1 MKTIASALLLG
12 ACACASAAEE
22 IPIDRD
28 NIDIGTSA
36 SIKPGTY
43 EVADADSNGVLHI
56 SASDVTL
63 DFQGAT
69 LWGSKK
75 DAAPDTRKGIGL
87 HIEGAKNVTVRNAN
101 FHGFAIALKAG
112 KCENLVLEKCNFSSS
127 LAQRLKSREK
137 EEHIGEDFLNLRDV
151 GAWREYGAGL
161 WLEGCTNCT
170 IRNCTALDAQNG
182 LLLVD
187 SSRCL
192 VSLNDFSFNSGWG
205 IGLSGACDNVLIYNL
220 LDFCLRATWWPNY
233 RGGGDSAAFAI
244 VNDSDRN
251 WIVAN
256 SMTHG
261 GDGFF
266 LSNHADAGDPR
277 DGDCNDNVIA
287 YNDGSIAAA
296 NAFESTFSLRNVFV
310 GNLGTHNNYS
320 FWGGFSSHNALV
332 GNTFTDNEVDG
343 IAIEHG
349 EGNVIEGNSIARC
362 GQSGVHLWSIQDD
375 SAQRKQNPSRDALIA
390 NNRIACNGRAGI
402 ALQGTD
408 GVRLEGN
415 VIADNLFGLDVTDH
429 MSGVVARGNA
439 LLNRKVEGNLAAGK
453 KAKFVINGKEH
464 DGAHTTNG
472 ITFGD
477 PDFEPHW
484 EPGDF
489 YEIDLGKTESFN
501 RILLSTR
508 SIDPFH
514 FLLDFTVLVSES
526 GKFAGEEKELLREKS
541 RENRRVRE
549 LVLPAAKGRHLR
561 IVSETKQ
568 DWVGIVEF
576 ELFNVTDEEA
586 LRDGPGG
593 GLWLARSATPIDAK
607 GNFWSDGSGRKLA
620 DLVKGVD
627 LAEPLEKAPAHTEIS
642 KVLTWAGIDAL
653 RAGKGDDFKRE
664 LEGVLRRVGCK
675 IDLRTALPAE
685 RSFKMYRETGHPFG
699 LKWLRAGEWGPIR
712 PESN

>member
-1 MKTIASALLLG
+1 MKTIARALLL
-12 ACACASAAEE
+12 AACASGTAAVE

-28 NIDIGTSA
+28 NIDIEIST

-43 EVADADSNGVLHI
+43 EVADADSSGVLHI

-69 LWGSKK
+69 LRGSRN

-87 HIEGAKNVTVRNAN
+87 CIERAKNVTVRNATL
-101 FHGFAIALKAG
+101 HGFAVALRAV
-112 KCENLVLEKCNFSSS
+112 KCENLVIEKCDFSSS

-137 EEHIGEDFLNLRDV
+137 EEHIGEDFLELRDV
-151 GAWREYGAGL
+151 EAWRGYGAGL
-161 WLEGCTNCT
+161 WLEGCANCT
-170 IRNCTALDAQNG
+170 IRNCTASDAQNG

-187 SSRCL
+187 SSRCV

-220 LDFCLRATWWPNY
+220 LDFCLRGTWWPNY

-244 VNDSDRN
+244 VNGSDRN

-266 LSNHADAGDPR
+266 LSNHADAGNPR

-287 YNDGSIAAA
+287 FNDGSAASA

-310 GNLGTHNNYS
+310 GNLGTHGSYS
-320 FWGGFSSHNALV
+320 FWGGFSSHNVLV
-332 GNTFTDNEVDG
+332 GNAFSDNDADG

-349 EGNVIEGNSIARC
+349 EGNVIEGNSIVRC
-362 GQSGVHLWSIQDD
+362 GQSGVHLWSIQDN
-375 SAQRKQNPSRDALIA
+375 SAPRVQNPSKDVLIA
-390 NNRIACNGRAGI
+390 HNLVARNGRAGI

-408 GVRLEGN
+408 GARLEGN
-415 VIADNLFGLDVTDH
+415 MIADNLFGLDVTDH
-429 MSGVVARGNA
+429 MSGVVAHGNA
-439 LLNRKVEGNLAAGK
+439 FLNRKLEGNLAAGK
-453 KAKFVINGKEH
+453 KAKFVIKGKEH
-464 DGAHTTNG
+464 AGAHTTNG

-477 PDFEPHW
+477 PDFEAHW

-508 SIDPFH
+508 SVDPFH
-514 FLLDFTVLVSES
+514 FLFDFTVLASES
-526 GKFAGEEKELLREKS
+526 GKFAGEEKELLRVKS
-541 RENRRVRE
+541 KENRRVRE
-549 LVLPAAKGRHLR
+549 IVLPAAKGRYVR
-561 IVSETKQ
+561 IVSRTAQ

-576 ELFNVTDEEA
+576 ELFDVTDEEA
-586 LRDGPGG
+586 FRDRPGG
-593 GLWLARSATPIDAK
+593 GVWLARSATPIDAK
-607 GNFWSDGSGRKLA
+607 GNFWSDESGRKLA

-627 LAEPLEKAPAHTEIS
+627 PAEPLEKAPARAETS
-642 KVLTWAGIDAL
+642 RLLTWAGLDAL
-653 RAGKGDDFKRE
+653 RDGKGDDFKRE

-685 RSFKMYRETGHPFG
+685 RSFKMYRETGRPFG
-699 LKWLRAGEWGPIR
+699 LKWLCVGEWGPLR
-712 PESN
+712 PEGN